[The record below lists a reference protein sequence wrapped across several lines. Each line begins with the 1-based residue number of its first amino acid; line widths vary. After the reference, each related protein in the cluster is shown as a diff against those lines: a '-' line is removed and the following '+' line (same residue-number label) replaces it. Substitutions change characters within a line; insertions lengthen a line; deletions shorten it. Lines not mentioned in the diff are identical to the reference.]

1 MTLMPR
7 SAILLPLLAGILTGG
22 CIGDSNNRITL
33 SDSVGVTS
41 LDPSV
46 EETYLDI
53 PTKPLEIYRSNWD
66 TVTFL
71 LPVDGTDHTYLGRT
85 DMPCTEATARQRGEY
100 PTPLSALDLDG
111 DTGDV
116 QAYEMVESHFWAA
129 GDAILLVPRLIG
141 WTLADRLD
149 AVSPD
154 RNYERRPV
162 SKLTDMERE
171 VWLGEP
177 AR

>member
-1 MTLMPR
+1 
-7 SAILLPLLAGILTGG
+7 
-22 CIGDSNNRITL
+22 
-33 SDSVGVTS
+33 
-41 LDPSV
+41 
-46 EETYLDI
+46 
-53 PTKPLEIYRSNWD
+53 
-66 TVTFL
+66 
-71 LPVDGTDHTYLGRT
+71 
-85 DMPCTEATARQRGEY
+85 
-100 PTPLSALDLDG
+100 
-111 DTGDV
+111 
-116 QAYEMVESHFWAA
+116 MVESHFWAA